1 MIFHVLSIPVH
12 PTCKEITIC
21 AFTQKVYKFC
31 AEMFK
36 RGHTVYHYG
45 HPDSSVPC
53 TKHIDVVSR
62 KTYKDHFKGKKWQ
75 DFLSQSI
82 KNKLH
87 EEFNTN
93 AAREALKHRHSKND
107 LVLAFWGV
115 GHKGAC
121 EKLKDSMIV
130 VEPSIGYDSFFAHFR
145 VFESYAHL
153 HKMLGGAQQNHP
165 SPTDHVIPPGFTP
178 DDFEFSEKKEDYWL
192 FLGRVVDSK
201 GVHIADQLSRALR
214 QPIKFV
220 GPQTLKTTL
229 PKDNPY
235 AEYIHTVSH
244 EQRKLLLKKA
254 KGLLMPTLYM
264 EPCGWSMIEAWFSGT
279 PVLTTDWGAPA
290 EYNRHHKTGFKCRS
304 LNEFFHAANLI
315 ETISP
320 HYCRRY
326 AENHFHISHIMKRY
340 ETYFDFLINEKDY
353 DFWENT
359 YNKCSFTSQRFL
371 V

>member
-1 MIFHVLSIPVH
+1 
-12 PTCKEITIC
+12 
-21 AFTQKVYKFC
+21 
-31 AEMFK
+31 MFK

-45 HPDSSVPC
+45 HPDSVVRC
-53 TKHIDVVSR
+53 TKHIDVISR
-62 KTYKDHFKGKKWQ
+62 KTYDDHFKEKKWQ
-75 DFLSQSI
+75 DFLPQSI
-82 KNKLH
+82 QNKLH
-87 EEFNTN
+87 EEFNLN
-93 AAREALKHRHSKND
+93 AAREALNHRHDKND
-107 LVLAFWGV
+107 LVLAFWGI
-115 GHKGAC
+115 GHQEAC

-145 VFESYAHL
+145 IFESYAHL
-153 HKMLGGAQQNHP
+153 HKMLGGAHQKHP

-178 DDFEFSEKKEDYWL
+178 SDFEFSEKKEDYWL
-192 FLGRVVDSK
+192 FLGRIVDAK

-220 GPQTLKTTL
+220 GPQTLKNTL

-235 AEYIHTVSH
+235 AEYIPTVSH
-244 EQRKLLLKKA
+244 EQRRRLLTKA

-320 HYCRRY
+320 RYCRQY
-326 AENHFHISHIMKRY
+326 AENQFHISHIMKRY
-340 ETYFDFLINEKDY
+340 ETYFEFLINEKDY
-353 DFWENT
+353 GFWENI
-359 YNKCSFTSQRFL
+359 YDQCSFTSDRFL